1 MYVGLILTG
10 SKGPYRGLLDI
21 GPKEVTLIASSTGKF
36 AHNSDLPNFSTTDE
50 KINKAPTL
58 QGKVS

>member
-1 MYVGLILTG
+1 MWANR
-10 SKGPYRGLLDI
+10 PYRGLFHT

-36 AHNSDLPNFSTTDE
+36 AHNRDLPNFATTDE

-58 QGKVS
+58 QGKIS